1 MLNLE
6 IGKIYKFTFFN
17 STKEQTAKVVNK
29 TIHDVKCHSYFIT
42 WFNPNSIHD
51 FGKYIWDYGYANL
64 SKDFVFSLGVIKTC
78 EEVVEEYIAFD
89 YEVVDNDGSYVMHTT
104 INGKGRVARL
114 KDSEVK
120 PTKKKKKI
128 NKDTINIKEKW
139 LY

>member
-6 IGKIYKFTFFN
+6 IGKTYKFTFFN
-17 STKEQTAKVVNK
+17 NDKEQIAKVANK

-42 WFNPNSIHD
+42 WPNPNSIHD
-51 FGKYIWDYGYANL
+51 FGKYIWDYGTANT
-64 SKDFVFSLGVIKTC
+64 DTMFVFNTEAIKTC
-78 EEVVEEYIAFD
+78 EEVVEKLIAFD

-128 NKDTINIKEKW
+128 NKDTINIKEK
-139 LY
+139 